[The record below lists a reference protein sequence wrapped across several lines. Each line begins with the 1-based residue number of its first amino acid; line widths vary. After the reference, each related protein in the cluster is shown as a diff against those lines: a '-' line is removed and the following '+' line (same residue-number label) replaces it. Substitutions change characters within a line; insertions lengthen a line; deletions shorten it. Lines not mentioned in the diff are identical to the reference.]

1 VTALGAGRSALGAEP
16 SALYNETMLRRNFQ
30 LAVALTTVLGA
41 AAGAAAQ
48 TPVPF
53 PKPGEPQKPAG
64 PGSNVAAPGAPMP
77 QAPTEATLGMPI
89 YPTSDFIASYDA
101 GRGQRYYI
109 FGTNTS
115 YAETV
120 TYYRNVLKQRGE
132 VVYQEPPVHMFDVGR
147 FREETMAF
155 PPGVTVKDY
164 TWGGS
169 AGYLN
174 PRYGAQPV
182 RYKTIIQIVPAPAGA
197 QR

>member
-1 VTALGAGRSALGAEP
+1 
-16 SALYNETMLRRNFQ
+16 
-30 LAVALTTVLGA
+30 
-41 AAGAAAQ
+41 
-48 TPVPF
+48 
-53 PKPGEPQKPAG
+53 
-64 PGSNVAAPGAPMP
+64 MP

-109 FGTNTS
+109 FGTNAT
-115 YAETV
+115 YAEIV
-120 TYYRNVLKQRGE
+120 SYYRTVLKQRGE
-132 VVYQEPPVHMFDVGR
+132 VVYEEPPVHMFDVGR

-174 PRYGAQPV
+174 PRSGAQPA
-182 RYKTIIQIVPAPAGA
+182 RYKTIIQIVPAPAGVP
-197 QR
+197 R